1 MSEDR
6 QWIEI
11 SLKTTGEL
19 AEAIVDVLQRYGH
32 QGVVIENEGFVSDD
46 DYWEDELPTNDHV
59 TIKAYF
65 PADEHALDKQQQIK
79 DALRYMNMITTMP
92 EPEFRALDE
101 KDWATAWKDHY
112 KPLRLGKRL
121 YICPEWIETSTLT
134 DLAEDDILIRLDP
147 GMAFGTGTH
156 PSTQLCMIA
165 TEEICSATPAL
176 SVVDLGCGS
185 GILSVAAAKLGAA
198 HILGLDIDDIAV
210 QATLENA
217 ELNGVVDKIQAQTGS
232 LESLTHAARRFD
244 LALVNILA
252 KVIIAMCDEGLGSIV
267 RPGGIAVFG
276 GIIHDQADDVE
287 VALRKTGLEPYR
299 RRTMG
304 DWVVIEARR
313 PLQ

>member
-19 AEAIVDVLQRYGH
+19 AEAMVDILQRYGH
-32 QGVVIENEGFVSDD
+32 QGVVIENEGFVATA
-46 DYWEDELPTNDHV
+46 DYWEDELPTHDHV
-59 TIKAYF
+59 SVKAYF

-79 DALRYMNMITTMP
+79 DALRYMTMIVPMP
-92 EPEFRALDE
+92 EPEFRSLAE
-101 KDWATAWKDHY
+101 KDWATAWKAHY
-112 KPLRLGKRL
+112 KPLRLGKHL
-121 YICPEWIETSTLT
+121 YICPEWIDTSTLT
-134 DLAEDDILIRLDP
+134 DLTPKDILIRLDP

-165 TEEICSATPAL
+165 TEEHCSTTPAL

-185 GILSVAAAKLGAA
+185 GILSIAAAKLNAA
-198 HILGLDIDDIAV
+198 HILALDIDYIAV
-210 QATLENA
+210 QATVENA
-217 ELNGVVDKIQAQTGS
+217 ELNQVADKIQAQTGS
-232 LESLTHAARRFD
+232 LESLIHAARRFD

-252 KVIIAMCDEGLGSIV
+252 KVIVAMCDEGLGSIV
-267 RPGGIAVFG
+267 RPGGLAVFG
-276 GIIHDQADDVE
+276 GIIHDQVDDVE
-287 VALRKTGLEPYR
+287 TALRKTGLEPYR

-313 PLQ
+313 PVQ